1 MEEGT
6 MNLDAD
12 AGPDF
17 AHTISENCTAGLE
30 MRYQTGTSARQL
42 ELEYLGDGTLEF
54 PEPVPTGAG
63 AVSEETASAA
73 GHPACAICQVRQV
86 MVDSRRPGGTELFH
100 TLCFRCYHDQMQ
112 RKRMAK
118 QRRAQAAVRG
128 ASDDLLETLRPR
140 APRPSEPKYR
150 ALERRRRQ
158 AQMAARREIDSTST
172 DQFRARRIARAAAL
186 AGRAG

>member
-1 MEEGT
+1 MSLNAE
-6 MNLDAD
+6 

-17 AHTISENCTAGLE
+17 ARIISQKCTAGLE
-30 MRYQTGTSARQL
+30 MRYQTDTSARQL
-42 ELEYLGDGTLEF
+42 DLEYPADGTLGF
-54 PEPVPTGAG
+54 PDPVPTPAG
-63 AVSEETASAA
+63 TRPEETAIAGGAA
-73 GHPACAICQVRQV
+73 TCAICQIRQV

-118 QRRAQAAVRG
+118 QRRAQAVVRG
-128 ASDDLLETLRPR
+128 RSMSNDLLDTLRPR
-140 APRPSEPKYR
+140 SARPREPKYR
-150 ALERRRRQ
+150 ELERRRRQ
-158 AQMAARREIDSTST
+158 AQMAARREVESTST